1 MNHFYTSILISFI
14 ILSIYIY
21 TSIDINN
28 IYEKNNINKYI
39 GIISISFI
47 ICYYLLFDTTNIDKL
62 IVTPNINSPHAPF

>member
-1 MNHFYTSILISFI
+1 MNHFYTSILISII

-21 TSIDINN
+21 TSVDINN

-47 ICYYLLFDTTNIDKL
+47 ICYYLLFDATNIDKS